1 MPTPYSFTKL
11 VVHDLEGMSDYYQR
25 AYGLKPF
32 ARVQAEIEGDPID
45 EIFLGVDAPHGP
57 GALTLLRYTERPA
70 PTPGAI
76 VLGFATEDLDQ
87 LVADIAAAGGAVRQG
102 IRDSEVAPVRVA
114 FTADPEGNLA
124 ENVQVTA
131 RSDAQD

>member
-11 VVHDLEGMSDYYQR
+11 VVHDLEGMSVYYQR

-32 ARVQAEIEGDPID
+32 GRVQADIAGDAID
-45 EIFLGVDAPHGP
+45 EIFLGVDGPHGP
-57 GALTLLRYTERPA
+57 GALTLLQFPDRPA

-76 VLGFATEDLDQ
+76 VLGFVTEDLDA
-87 LVADIAAAGGAVRQG
+87 LVADVEAAGGAVHDG
-102 IRDSEVAPVRVA
+102 IRSSEAAPVRVA

-124 ENVQVTA
+124 ENVQVMGGA
-131 RSDAQD
+131 